1 MCLSTLPRAS
11 QERSPAR
18 STEKRNPLSP
28 CATKTRERAAGANS
42 AARRGRPEEKRAHD
56 FARWRPAKR
65 GITDSSARPREVAS
79 RRQPLRKVGSVHLV
93 DRREVEAEAVV
104 AQLDVLIDGVL
115 ALGVRVLRDLAPLA
129 VVHRLWPTKAKE
141 AAAALLAARGGAQVT
156 ARLAQL
162 VDGVVHRERLRRD
175 RLRREGGRPQLE
187 RAEQPVN
194 RTLLLE
200 RRLDRG
206 PVATAH
212 LLAQAS
218 RPVVAPALHTR
229 HIPRVR
235 LLPRHQRRL
244 CPRLRRRK

>member
-1 MCLSTLPRAS
+1 MSLVPHT

-65 GITDSSARPREVAS
+65 GITDSSARPR
-79 RRQPLRKVGSVHLV
+79 GSVHLV

-129 VVHRLWPTKAKE
+129 VVHRLW
-141 AAAALLAARGGAQVT
+141 
-156 ARLAQL
+156 
-162 VDGVVHRERLRRD
+162 
-175 RLRREGGRPQLE
+175 
-187 RAEQPVN
+187 
-194 RTLLLE
+194 
-200 RRLDRG
+200 
-206 PVATAH
+206 
-212 LLAQAS
+212 
-218 RPVVAPALHTR
+218 
-229 HIPRVR
+229 
-235 LLPRHQRRL
+235 
-244 CPRLRRRK
+244 